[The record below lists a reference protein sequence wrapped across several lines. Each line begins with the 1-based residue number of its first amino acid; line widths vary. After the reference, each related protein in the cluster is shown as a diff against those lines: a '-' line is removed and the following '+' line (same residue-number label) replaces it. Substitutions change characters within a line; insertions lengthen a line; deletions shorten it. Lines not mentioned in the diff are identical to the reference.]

1 MLSSYPFCGCPFH
14 FSLYLSAR
22 SLSNF
27 LYPIRAFTFTFRLRF
42 FCVYGSSVVF
52 PTATRLV
59 YWIFYHIQWCRL
71 SSIRLS
77 PILRQIYLQLVL
89 KIISHYCYSFI
100 FGKLSFLLLLFYFH
114 VQTNYFKT
122 YAFKSLC
129 TLFQNLSP
137 FYDVSHTWLS
147 AVVSFRAF
155 QIPCLAIQTLIL
167 NFALLVIRF
176 LLLHSIP
183 QWIYLLYHL
192 THVFTHKSFSLPSYW
207 NCLNLGDLITFQR
220 VYILTYNLHYLN
232 VRYVASCVLFSISCR
247 LYCYASDLHSLNTH
261 SVIIKLVCVC

>member
-1 MLSSYPFCGCPFH
+1 MAVRFT
-14 FSLYLSAR
+14 
-22 SLSNF
+22 F
-27 LYPIRAFTFTFRLRF
+27 LYTFRHVHFQTFFIHCGAFTFTFRLRF

-52 PTATRLV
+52 PTATTACALN
-59 YWIFYHIQWCRL
+59 FYHIQWCWL

-137 FYDVSHTWLS
+137 FL
-147 AVVSFRAF
+147 
-155 QIPCLAIQTLIL
+155 
-167 NFALLVIRF
+167 
-176 LLLHSIP
+176 
-183 QWIYLLYHL
+183 
-192 THVFTHKSFSLPSYW
+192 
-207 NCLNLGDLITFQR
+207 
-220 VYILTYNLHYLN
+220 
-232 VRYVASCVLFSISCR
+232 
-247 LYCYASDLHSLNTH
+247 
-261 SVIIKLVCVC
+261 

>member
-1 MLSSYPFCGCPFH
+1 MPNVPQHKVNLMLSSYPFCGCSFH

-27 LYPIRAFTFTFRLRF
+27 LYPDGHSLSPFD
-42 FCVYGSSVVF
+42 YGSSAFTVLPQYSQQPHGLF
-52 PTATRLV
+52 
-59 YWIFYHIQWCRL
+59 IEFYHIQWCWL
-71 SSIRLS
+71 SSIRHS
-77 PILRQIYLQLVL
+77 PILRQIYLQLAL

-137 FYDVSHTWLS
+137 FYDVSHSWLS

-176 LLLHSIP
+176 LLL
-183 QWIYLLYHL
+183 Y
-192 THVFTHKSFSLPSYW
+192 SLP
-207 NCLNLGDLITFQR
+207 Q
-220 VYILTYNLHYLN
+220 
-232 VRYVASCVLFSISCR
+232 
-247 LYCYASDLHSLNTH
+247 
-261 SVIIKLVCVC
+261 

>member
-1 MLSSYPFCGCPFH
+1 MRYCGNRTQKVSKHTEKINSFTLSTEPKHSACSKFYYTFLGDSVTIRPILTREQSYLWFVKKISVLWLSVSLFFIPFG
-14 FSLYLSAR
+14 
-22 SLSNF
+22 
-27 LYPIRAFTFTFRLRF
+27 TFTFKLSLSYQGIHFRFKATVLLRLRF
-42 FCVYGSSVVF
+42 FRSIPNSHTACV
-52 PTATRLV
+52 LN
-59 YWIFYHIQWCRL
+59 FYHIQWCWL
-71 SSIRLS
+71 SSIRHS

-183 QWIYLLYHL
+183 Q
-192 THVFTHKSFSLPSYW
+192 
-207 NCLNLGDLITFQR
+207 
-220 VYILTYNLHYLN
+220 
-232 VRYVASCVLFSISCR
+232 
-247 LYCYASDLHSLNTH
+247 
-261 SVIIKLVCVC
+261 